1 MLRIA
6 AETRGPAHQRISR
19 TPLRTVAQRLVR
31 VLRRINRTRSKT
43 GAKTEAPKTEAP
55 KTETTFRDPVRRAIN
70 PTRQKIVVQRR
81 VRAVR

>member
-1 MLRIA
+1 
-6 AETRGPAHQRISR
+6 
-19 TPLRTVAQRLVR
+19 

-43 GAKTEAPKTEAP
+43 GAKTEAPKTEAPKTEAPKTEAP